1 MFGRPLYAKGPNEEE
16 SNGTK
21 GRCKVE
27 DSLMSPSCMKVALF
41 ALFALF
47 ALIPAENEAFI
58 DHSTVHHLSM
68 VWLESS
74 LSSYNPLGP

>member
-1 MFGRPLYAKGPNEEE
+1 VFSRPLYAKGPNEEE

-27 DSLMSPSCMKVALF
+27 NSLMSPSCMKV
-41 ALFALF
+41 ALF

-74 LSSYNPLGP
+74 LGSYNPLGP